1 MNHEIC
7 GMVSGRIICNPGVPI
22 QQEIAPGKIIYAGS
36 PQRTGYQESGVKEA
50 YMEFE
55 SDTMGVRYVLAEENN
70 NGGKESKSA

>member
-7 GMVSGRIICNPGVPI
+7 GMVSGSIICNPGVPI
-22 QQEIAPGKIIYAGS
+22 QQENAPGKIVYTGS

-70 NGGKESKSA
+70 NGGKGSKSV